1 VRIGVTG
8 GFTAAKIRQ
17 FEDLDVPAA
26 MRQMP

>member
-1 VRIGVTG
+1 MTG
-8 GFTAAKIRQ
+8 GFTAARIRQ